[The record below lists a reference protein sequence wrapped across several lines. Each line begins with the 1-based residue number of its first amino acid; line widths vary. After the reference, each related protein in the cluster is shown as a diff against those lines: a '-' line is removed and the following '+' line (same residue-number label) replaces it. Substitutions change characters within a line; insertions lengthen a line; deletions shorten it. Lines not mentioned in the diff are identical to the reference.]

1 MKLRNKT
8 SWINFP
14 SIIMVSIFF
23 SFFNECFINSYTE
36 NAGQTFFFF
45 LSCENVLQIV
55 NTVEPR

>member
-23 SFFNECFINSYTE
+23 PFLM
-36 NAGQTFFFF
+36 NASLTTTLRMPAKRFFFF